1 MRTRLRCL
9 GAALAMALLLPLA
22 GCGGNSIDDYCSDL
36 RSHQKEMAEMF
47 DASSSTVLNH
57 LSMMHDLAD
66 KAPEDLVDEWQA
78 FLGALDD
85 LDKALKDAGVK
96 PADFQNGK
104 PPAGLSDA
112 DQKAIAAAATQLG
125 AAQVVQAADGIEQ
138 QGRDV
143 CKVNLGIG

>member
-1 MRTRLRCL
+1 
-9 GAALAMALLLPLA
+9 
-22 GCGGNSIDDYCSDL
+22 
-36 RSHQKEMAEMF
+36 
-47 DASSSTVLNH
+47 
-57 LSMMHDLAD
+57 MMHDLAD

-112 DQKAIAAAATQLG
+112 DQKAIAAAATQLAPPRWCRLPTG
-125 AAQVVQAADGIEQ
+125 SSSRDATSARSTWASDEASRACLRAAQS
-138 QGRDV
+138 
-143 CKVNLGIG
+143 

>member
-1 MRTRLRCL
+1 MSTRPRLL
-9 GAALAMALLLPLA
+9 GAALAVALLLPVT
-22 GCGGNSIDDYCSDL
+22 GCGENSIDDYCADL
-36 RSHQKEMAEMF
+36 RSHQKEMAEML
-47 DASSSTVLNH
+47 DSSATSVLSH

-96 PADFQNGK
+96 PSDFQDGK
-104 PPAGLSDA
+104 PPAGLSAA

-125 AAQVVQAADGIEQ
+125 AAQVVQAAAGIEQ

-143 CKVNLGIG
+143 CKVNLGLG